1 MNSDTTLTLNPPTE
15 IKKDARF
22 YGVNLLC
29 ELDSAG
35 EYYINRENGTLY
47 FWPLTPLETWRDDD
61 TPMVVV
67 AVNDTVPDVSNVLFV
82 EIRGMAVS
90 NSRGVG
96 VHATGVTGVTLAN
109 LTGR

>member
-1 MNSDTTLTLNPPTE
+1 M
-15 IKKDARF
+15 
-22 YGVNLLC
+22 
-29 ELDSAG
+29 
-35 EYYINRENGTLY
+35 
-47 FWPLTPLETWRDDD
+47 
-61 TPMVVV
+61 V